1 MAEFLN
7 GWGRG
12 TWGQLGYGEGAVPLN
27 ITAPAAGTT
36 GTPVATVN
44 AQAIVS
50 VGGVTASLGSISVVI
65 QADAN
70 VTPATQLAAAN
81 LGTATTTSVNNIS
94 VSGLSS
100 TSALGTSSLITNN
113 NIPVE
118 DNFDAPMVGE
128 LGTVI
133 PVSNNNLSVTGFSGT
148 SALGTTT
155 TRTANN
161 VSVTGVSCTSSLGE
175 VTTSGK
181 ANVSVTGVGASGF
194 VGRVLIWS
202 LIDDA
207 QTPNWEEVA

>member
-27 ITAPAAGTT
+27 ITAPAAGSA
-36 GTPVATVN
+36 GTPVAAVN
-44 AQAIVS
+44 AQAIAS
-50 VGGVTASLGSISVVI
+50 IGGVTASLGSVSVVI

-100 TSALGTSSLITNN
+100 TSALGTSTLSTNNNLSIFGQDGEARLGNTSLVTNN
-113 NIPVE
+113 NITISG
-118 DNFDAPMVGE
+118 FSSTSAIG
-128 LGTVI
+128 
-133 PVSNNNLSVTGFSGT
+133 SVTTRSSNSVSISGV
-148 SALGTTT
+148 A
-155 TRTANN
+155 A
-161 VSVTGVSCTSSLGE
+161 TSSLGS
-175 VTTSGK
+175 VTTDAEANIVLALDSAT
-181 ANVSVTGVGASGF
+181 ANVGVVAVWG
-194 VGRVLIWS
+194 LIN
-202 LIDDA
+202 DA